1 LTNLL
6 RRTKKARREGLPPAS
21 SREYRS
27 YAFPPKY
34 KSYEE
39 LFQDAVARLPQWI
52 ADAVVPSGANLSH
65 HNRIETALSSIMA
78 PFWARDI
85 HVTVTH
91 ADDTASARHFITTV
105 EHRSLAPIRAEG
117 DVSEVMVEIGTAT
130 DQRRRPKEGM
140 GLRCGIVV
148 SIPIL
153 HMNVEVK
160 AKAPGMFRPL
170 AIPVESVPYS
180 EPEARNQII
189 MIGEKQVKGRDLQPE
204 DLEAIAVTLEQA
216 AADIAGK

>member
-1 LTNLL
+1 
-6 RRTKKARREGLPPAS
+6 
-21 SREYRS
+21 
-27 YAFPPKY
+27 
-34 KSYEE
+34 
-39 LFQDAVARLPQWI
+39 VARPPQWI
-52 ADAVVPSGANLSH
+52 ADAVLLSGANLSH

-78 PFWARDI
+78 RFWARDI

-117 DVSEVMVEIGTAT
+117 DLSVVTVEIETVHKVRA
-130 DQRRRPKEGM
+130 RPKEGM
-140 GLRCGIVV
+140 AWRCGIVV

-153 HMNVEVK
+153 HINVEVK
-160 AKAPGMFRPL
+160 AKAPGMIRPL

-204 DLEAIAVTLEQA
+204 DLEAIAATLEQA
-216 AADIAGK
+216 AADIACK